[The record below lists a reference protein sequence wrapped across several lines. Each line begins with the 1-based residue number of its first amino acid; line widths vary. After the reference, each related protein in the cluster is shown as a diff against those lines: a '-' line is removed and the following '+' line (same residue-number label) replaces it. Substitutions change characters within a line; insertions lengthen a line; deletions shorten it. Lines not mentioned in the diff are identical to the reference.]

1 MERPAGAQLQ
11 PVLSQTAG
19 KMVLLVS
26 RRPRRSF
33 AFAESGFLGSTGYHS
48 GRNAQM
54 DVRAA
59 ELSVSTGQLLKTI
72 QVSQYTL
79 DVNAGDIRQVT
90 GGATQ
95 PAPPNAK
102 AYSRGYML
110 QSQGGR
116 ISFMGDQD
124 NLAPSGAVALL
135 DSPPRFR
142 HQRGRAGGEIP
153 GKLGRRQ
160 S

>member
-1 MERPAGAQLQ
+1 MGVRCEARTPNQLGPFDVSTPNAAPGSCPTATVERPAGAQLQ

-19 KMVLLVS
+19 KMVLLYLEGRADPS
-26 RRPRRSF
+26 RLPNQV
-33 AFAESGFLGSTGYHS
+33 LGSTGYHS

-59 ELSVSTGQLLKTI
+59 ELSASTGQLLKTI

-90 GGATQ
+90 GATK

-102 AYSRGYML
+102 AYSRAYM
-110 QSQGGR
+110 SR
-116 ISFMGDQD
+116 NI
-124 NLAPSGAVALL
+124 NPNA
-135 DSPPRFR
+135 
-142 HQRGRAGGEIP
+142 
-153 GKLGRRQ
+153 
-160 S
+160 